1 MDGKRA
7 GKAGSYVGASIQVG
21 VGLTMDHCSDV
32 FTLPS
37 VVAGMEYPRPIGIMA
52 QELCRHLQLCLKHEN
67 VARQLT
73 LRELNLAY
81 KQWACGSLHELQEEM
96 HLWKWDLM
104 LNNRWSRV
112 EKCMQLLNIPVEL
125 AEDAHEDNEQRGT
138 SWASATRE
146 LRRPRHRIE
155 EVGGSK
161 DQWGAGVCHMDKEQ
175 WNELWTGEQAFW
187 QAVAAGHGTMEGL
200 TEPRKR
206 AMGNHIRSRG

>member
-1 MDGKRA
+1 M
-7 GKAGSYVGASIQVG
+7 
-21 VGLTMDHCSDV
+21 GLTWTTASDV
-32 FTLPS
+32 LTLPS

-81 KQWACGSLHELQEEM
+81 KQWACGSLHELEEEM

-155 EVGGSK
+155 EVGGRK

-175 WNELWTGEQAFW
+175 WHLLWTGEQAFW